1 MGTSSSNPGSGP
13 KSPLVPPWADK
24 DGQGPGPTP
33 EPHRFQAFRTSLGKF
48 VAGGGSDGNYLNAAM
63 GRYAR
68 TATGGRN
75 VGPRR
80 FGSMIQTG
88 ERLYDAMHALRQ
100 GRDPTGLSIALLKGR
115 DTDFVI
121 DQLVQT
127 LVPDDGD
134 ADRVRVCLNESL
146 SECLEGQA
154 TFDPTKI
161 TDELIV
167 DLLLAY
173 VRNCVFGQILLES
186 GDAFTKGDLKAIQRA
201 EKALRSLV
209 HVAVDKHM
217 RPLLAKPSTKVKG
230 RDVSAAQRD
239 ALREIWTEW
248 EALGQ

>member
-24 DGQGPGPTP
+24 DGQGPGPDP

-48 VAGGGSDGNYLNAAM
+48 VAGGGTDGAYLNAAI

-88 ERLYDAMHALRQ
+88 ERLYDAMQALQQ
-100 GRDPTGLSIALLKGR
+100 GRDPEGLSIAVLKGR

-121 DQLVQT
+121 DMLVQK
-127 LVPDDGD
+127 LVPEDGD
-134 ADRVRVCLNESL
+134 ADRVRVCLNEAL
-146 SECLEGQA
+146 SQCLEGQA
-154 TFDPTKI
+154 KFDPAKI
-161 TDELIV
+161 TDEVIV

-173 VRNCVFGQILLES
+173 VRNCVFEQIVLES
-186 GDAFTKGDLKAIQRA
+186 GDAFAKGDLKAVLRA

-209 HVAVDKHM
+209 HAAVDKHM
-217 RPLLAKPSTKVKG
+217 RDLLAKPGKKVRG

-248 EALGQ
+248 EALDQ

>member
-24 DGQGPGPTP
+24 DGLGPGPEP

-48 VAGGGSDGNYLNAAM
+48 VASGGTDGDYLNAAL

-68 TATGGRN
+68 TATGGHN

-88 ERLYDAMHALRQ
+88 ERLYDTMSALKE
-100 GRDPTGLSIALLKGR
+100 GRDPPGLSIAELKGR

-121 DQLVQT
+121 DILVQA

-134 ADRVRVCLNESL
+134 ADRVRVCLNEAL

-154 TFDPTKI
+154 VFDPTKI

-173 VRNCVFGQILLES
+173 VRNCVFGQIVLES
-186 GDAFTKGDLKAIQRA
+186 NEAFTKGDLKAVQRA

-217 RPLLAKPSTKVKG
+217 RPLLSKSAAKVTGP
-230 RDVSAAQRD
+230 DVSAAQRE

-248 EALGQ
+248 EALD